1 MRAPRRVI
9 AAPPAFLFAVLSC
22 VIAATRPG
30 DAGARAAG
38 NPGSAGVPFDA
49 PGGLVLVRAEAR
61 DDGGHARL
69 VRLLLDT
76 GDPGGVT
83 LLASTARALGLAPAS
98 ARPGVIHGLNGA
110 APLERRSA
118 RLPALA
124 LDAMAWRDLSIDVL
138 DRSDTLPEGIGA
150 GVEGVLGAA
159 MLRGA
164 RLTIDGAARRLRLV
178 PAGGMD
184 EAATVRASAGPAFE
198 APGERSAA
206 LGFVEG
212 RLLTWIEAGGATLPA
227 LIDTASARTLIQ
239 RGAGLSSVA
248 AGAVRLADAA
258 GGASDYPAIRVR
270 DLVIGGATIE
280 SAELIEVDL
289 DHRLAAILSPG
300 SPAPRAVLG
309 ADVLSDRTLVID
321 PAAGRFT
328 LGPSLRR
335 PDAPTGRPAR
345 VTAAPDASRPR
356 ARLPESGGRS
366 AGRRPSRSD

>member
-1 MRAPRRVI
+1 MRAPRRVV
-9 AAPPAFLFAVLSC
+9 AAPPAFLFVALSC
-22 VIAATRPG
+22 VIAATRPC
-30 DAGARAAG
+30 DAGGRGAG
-38 NPGSAGVPFDA
+38 DSGSAGVPFDA
-49 PGGLVLVRAEAR
+49 PGGLVVVRAEAR
-61 DDGGHARL
+61 DDGGHARRI
-69 VRLLLDT
+69 RLLLDT

-83 LLASTARALGLAPAS
+83 LFASTARALGLTPAPP
-98 ARPGVIHGLNGA
+98 RPGVVHGLNGVA
-110 APLERRSA
+110 SCERRGA

-138 DRSDTLPEGIGA
+138 ERSDSLPEGIGG
-150 GVEGVLGAA
+150 GVEGVIGAA
-159 MLRGA
+159 MVRGT

-178 PAGGMD
+178 PAGGMGD
-184 EAATVRASAGPAFE
+184 AATVRASAEAAYQ
-198 APGERSAA
+198 APGGRSGV
-206 LGFVEG
+206 LRLVEG

-239 RGAGLSSVA
+239 RGAGLSSVT

-270 DLVIGGATIE
+270 DLVIGGSAIE
-280 SAELIEVDL
+280 SLELVEVDL
-289 DHRLAAILSPG
+289 DRRLAAILSPG

-309 ADVLSDRTLVID
+309 ADILSDRAVVID

-328 LGPSLRR
+328 LGPACG
-335 PDAPTGRPAR
+335 PPAAPKGRPAP

-356 ARLPESGGRS
+356 ARLRESGGRS